1 MDDSWQKFYNHYA
14 PILDLS
20 VTDKLVLRPEVL
32 AAYNALQLQR
42 QTMAAVDVY
51 AKCRWQAEVVEDTF
65 EHVFGEDTLQ
75 EIVAYSRSFV
85 WVKRLVIYAIS
96 SPEVLARIGRKLQS
110 PEEEE
115 NSRQEALRY
124 LAEHPDHRPSFYTA
138 QDKVY
143 IAVMGNSE
151 DKIVSYY
158 LRNFEGPEYPLSYF
172 CAQKPNCTGALMTLP
187 VEYVLFLWEKGI
199 LKIAEGQR
207 SCTP

>member
-75 EIVAYSRSFV
+75 ERVA
-85 WVKRLVIYAIS
+85 
-96 SPEVLARIGRKLQS
+96 
-110 PEEEE
+110 
-115 NSRQEALRY
+115 
-124 LAEHPDHRPSFYTA
+124 
-138 QDKVY
+138 
-143 IAVMGNSE
+143 
-151 DKIVSYY
+151 
-158 LRNFEGPEYPLSYF
+158 
-172 CAQKPNCTGALMTLP
+172 
-187 VEYVLFLWEKGI
+187 
-199 LKIAEGQR
+199 
-207 SCTP
+207 